1 MTVQYSQLVLTGG
14 PCVFVQLFLR
24 WRGCVFKLIYV
35 DIIVFL
41 TLYFTISLIYRFALP
56 EDTQRG
62 FERLVLFIHNF
73 QSMIPVSFIL
83 GFYVS
88 LIFSRFWHQYVVIP
102 WITKLSMGL
111 TTHLPGS
118 GERQRMI
125 RRACVRYLLGSLILT
140 FTRVNLTIKKR
151 FPDFEAFIAAGLFT
165 DEEVQM
171 LEGMQIHFQPFAPVM
186 WAVSLLTMAEKEQ
199 LITNP
204 HALVLLIQDVN
215 SFRQGLLNIFFM
227 DYVCVPLVYTQVVT
241 LSVYSYLVASLIGRQ
256 YIMNNSPLIDNT
268 TSKDFYFPFFT
279 LLELVIYV
287 GWLKVA
293 ETLLNP
299 MGEDDEDLDVD
310 SIINSNWRTA
320 WCIVDGMKTSPP
332 AVLRDAHWAEAI
344 VELPH
349 TEESKKL
356 GSTPYRGSVYEISAQ
371 PRTNRL
377 GSIISKIGFGSTQD
391 VNAAGSSVRKRSV
404 TINMLRRASQMKD
417 HTRESITGVDQ
428 SRTSTSLHPED
439 ATLEQ
444 DSRSFVQ
451 AKGFPETITEEAEG
465 EIRFQTRSDIDNEK
479 KDPLQP
485 ATG

>member
-1 MTVQYSQLVLTGG
+1 
-14 PCVFVQLFLR
+14 
-24 WRGCVFKLIYV
+24 
-35 DIIVFL
+35 
-41 TLYFTISLIYRFALP
+41 
-56 EDTQRG
+56 
-62 FERLVLFIHNF
+62 
-73 QSMIPVSFIL
+73 MIPVSFIL

-118 GERQRMI
+118 GDRQRMI
-125 RRACVRYLLGSLILT
+125 RRACVRYLLGSMILT

-151 FPDFEAFIAAGLFT
+151 FPDFDAFIAAGLFT
-165 DEEVQM
+165 DEEVRL

-199 LITNP
+199 LITNQ
-204 HALVLLIQDVN
+204 HTLVQLI
-215 SFRQGLLNIFFM
+215 
-227 DYVCVPLVYTQVVT
+227 QVVT

-256 YIMNNSPLIDNT
+256 YIMNSSPLIDNT

-310 SIINSNWRTA
+310 SIINSNWR
-320 WCIVDGMKTSPP
+320 
-332 AVLRDAHWAEAI
+332 
-344 VELPH
+344 
-349 TEESKKL
+349 
-356 GSTPYRGSVYEISAQ
+356 
-371 PRTNRL
+371 
-377 GSIISKIGFGSTQD
+377 D

-404 TINMLRRASQMKD
+404 TINMLRRASQIKD
-417 HTRESITGVDQ
+417 HPRESITGVEQ
-428 SRTSTSLHPED
+428 HRTSTSLHPED
-439 ATLEQ
+439 TTLEQ

-465 EIRFQTRSDIDNEK
+465 EIRLQTRSDIDNEK
-479 KDPLQP
+479 KDPIQP
-485 ATG
+485 TTE